1 MSGRSLNLF
10 QRITRILDRI
20 SERLNRSQEATPEHL
35 STGQRGEDEAYF
47 YLRRAGY
54 VIVARNWR
62 VGGRKGEIDII
73 GWERDILC
81 FVEVKTRTTRDVKPA
96 EAAVDKDKQKELRA
110 MARAYLRRHQRRQ
123 ELRNRNAPAVRFD
136 VVSVYYEGSSGAV
149 ANINLFRGAFAMT

>member
-1 MSGRSLNLF
+1 MSGTSLKVF
-10 QRITRILDRI
+10 QGVTRVLDRI
-20 SERLNRSQEATPEHL
+20 SERLKRNQAAMPEHL

-62 VGGRKGEIDII
+62 VSGRKGEIDII

-81 FVEVKTRTTRDVKPA
+81 FVEVKTRSTRDVKPA
-96 EAAVDKDKQKELRA
+96 EAAVDKGKQKELRA

-123 ELRNRNAPAVRFD
+123 KLQAEGAAARFD
-136 VVSVYYEGSSGAV
+136 VVSVYYDGSSGALTD
-149 ANINLFRGAFAMT
+149 ITLFRGAFGMT